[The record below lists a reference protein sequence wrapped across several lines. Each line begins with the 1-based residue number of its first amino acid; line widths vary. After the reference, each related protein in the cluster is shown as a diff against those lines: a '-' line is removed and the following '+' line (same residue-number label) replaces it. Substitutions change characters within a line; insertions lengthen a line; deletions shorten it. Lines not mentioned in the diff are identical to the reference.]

1 MIDEKELNNEE
12 YLIKVKMEAEDII
25 SENRFREAFDLS
37 EELKKAIE
45 SVNNFKE
52 NYYEL
57 FIEYK
62 KIIVKLRWVGLPV
75 ATEETVINMFKNY
88 FVEIFT
94 IPDFQ
99 VWEKLLPILQWIRPL
114 ENRDVFKKNIRD
126 ALLMN
131 KQKITGKKLIIGR
144 EEKEPTIT
152 NWFLDYNRAVGALKV
167 NSLARTQYFINGVN
181 IKNLSQ
187 EEKARV
193 KTLFDL
199 YEKLKISSATLE
211 GYEEDIPV
219 DDEGQE
225 GNIRGGVFEPL
236 PKLTA
241 QQKLVWEI
249 AQEVVRERE
258 ARESNIKEMQGSL
271 NNYAVGSLE
280 RKAIE
285 EEIKKIFIILNS

>member
-45 SVNNFKE
+45 SIKNFKE
-52 NYYEL
+52 NHPE
-57 FIEYK
+57 FFAEYK
-62 KIIVKLRWVGLPV
+62 KIIVKLRWVGLPIM
-75 ATEETVINMFKNY
+75 TEETVINMFKNH

-114 ENRDVFKKNIRD
+114 ENRDVLKKNIRE

-167 NSLARTQYFINGVN
+167 NSLARTQYFINGAN

-187 EEKARV
+187 EEKTRV

-199 YEKLKISSATLE
+199 YEKLKTSSLTLE

-241 QQKLVWEI
+241 QQKLAWGI

-258 ARESNIKEMQGSL
+258 TRESNIKEMQGSL
-271 NNYAVGSLE
+271 NNYAIGSLE
-280 RKAIE
+280 RKAME
-285 EEIKKIFIILNS
+285 EEIKKMNTEY

>member
-37 EELKKAIE
+37 EELKKGIE
-45 SVNNFKE
+45 GVKNFKE
-52 NYYEL
+52 NYPEF

-62 KIIVKLRWVGLPV
+62 KIIVKLRWVGLPIM
-75 ATEETVINMFKNY
+75 TEEMVINIFKNH
-88 FVEIFT
+88 FVEMFT
-94 IPDFQ
+94 IPDYK
-99 VWEKLLPILQWIRPL
+99 VWEKLLPILQWIKPL
-114 ENRDVFKKNIRD
+114 ENRDVFKKNIRE

-131 KQKITGKKLIIGR
+131 KQRITSKKLIVGR

-167 NSLARTQYFINGVN
+167 NSLARAQYLISGVN
-181 IKNLSQ
+181 IKNLSA
-187 EEKARV
+187 EEKERV

-199 YEKLKISSATLE
+199 YEKLKISSLTLE

-219 DDEGQE
+219 DDKGQE

-236 PKLTA
+236 PKLTV

-258 ARESNIKEMQGSL
+258 ARESNIKEMQNSI

-285 EEIKKIFIILNS
+285 EEIKRMNTEL